1 MYHIHTHTLKY
12 HKFQP
17 VYSFLSHVS
26 DHREQEGV
34 IYKDDSEDDED
45 YVWADHFEPIEERS
59 FGETEATNV
68 GDEESPISDEPD
80 PCDYVY
86 SNLSDDVHV
95 LKHVVD
101 CKKCGAKRFQYEM
114 KGFCC
119 RDGQVKLAEQE
130 TPPELMR
137 LWTSFDDDARHF
149 CDNSRWLND
158 HFSFTSLYCSLDQD
172 TMDSRKHPIYTFRA
186 HGKMYHNIRGFGR
199 QDGIDSSH
207 LELYFYDN
215 DPALEHR
222 FCKCKM
228 NQQQKDREAITM
240 LVNILK

>member
-1 MYHIHTHTLKY
+1 MYWTT
-12 HKFQP
+12 
-17 VYSFLSHVS
+17 
-26 DHREQEGV
+26 ENEEGV
-34 IYKDDSEDDED
+34 VYEDDSGDDED
-45 YVWADHFEPIEERS
+45 YVWVDHFKLAEEGS
-59 FGETEATNV
+59 FSETEATNV
-68 GDEESPISDEPD
+68 GDEESPTSDEPE
-80 PCDYVY
+80 PYDYAY
-86 SNLSDDVHV
+86 SNLPDDVHV
-95 LKHVVD
+95 LKAVVD
-101 CKKCGAKRFQYEM
+101 CKKCGAKGFQYET

-149 CDNSRWLND
+149 RDNIRWFNS

-172 TMDSRKHPIYTFRA
+172 TTDLRKHPIYTFRA
-186 HGKMYHNIRGFGR
+186 HGQMYHNIHDFGR

-222 FCKCKM
+222 FHKCRM
-228 NQQQKDREAITM
+228 NQQ
-240 LVNILK
+240 